1 MHIVIKIITQFF
13 RTYLPQIIIAVLII
27 ITIGNN
33 LLPSDSM
40 FLFHDQTQYARILDF
55 AYALQTYQIP
65 PVSAAHFN
73 FGIGYPIFLFYA
85 PVAYWI
91 SSMLYLLGIGIVN
104 AVRISMVLA
113 LITGGWGMYTW
124 LNRRYARPAA
134 FVGAMLFVA
143 SPWFASEMFVR
154 GNLATVWFLA
164 LAPWSLW
171 ALSTFRRHKILAA
184 FIIACT
190 LMTHNALSLVWIPIL
205 FGYALVGFSHHRM
218 QRMKLLL
225 FAVFISGI
233 FWIPALTQLGQTH
246 AAEIAKLTNFRDHFL
261 CIEQIWTTA
270 SWGFGG
276 SVRGCT
282 ADGMSFMLGK
292 IQLVFVVIGLVLGP
306 FFIQRKRA
314 ILVEGLIMIWA
325 IFLSLFDALPFWQ
338 LFPPMQVIQFPWRFL
353 SVALIFS
360 ASLSAAAIQIM
371 IEHIKIVTSRD
382 RLGLNKLYKRNVT
395 EFVHTLSRSAL
406 QRIRRNGDLAIPPLG
421 KVLYSVVCALVVLA
435 ILISSSKFFYGKTM
449 SVSEIERQFAS
460 DEYVG
465 TKAAYAVPEYVPKKV
480 NYAYWRSFQTR
491 TPSDTDLERLKTGF
505 SSLRPNALVQIGAS
519 ILTLVS
525 FILIV
530 CLV

>member
-1 MHIVIKIITQFF
+1 
-13 RTYLPQIIIAVLII
+13 
-27 ITIGNN
+27 
-33 LLPSDSM
+33 
-40 FLFHDQTQYARILDF
+40 
-55 AYALQTYQIP
+55 
-65 PVSAAHFN
+65 
-73 FGIGYPIFLFYA
+73 
-85 PVAYWI
+85 
-91 SSMLYLLGIGIVN
+91 
-104 AVRISMVLA
+104 
-113 LITGGWGMYTW
+113 
-124 LNRRYARPAA
+124 
-134 FVGAMLFVA
+134 
-143 SPWFASEMFVR
+143 
-154 GNLATVWFLA
+154 
-164 LAPWSLW
+164 
-171 ALSTFRRHKILAA
+171 
-184 FIIACT
+184 
-190 LMTHNALSLVWIPIL
+190 
-205 FGYALVGFSHHRM
+205 M

-292 IQLVFVVIGLVLGP
+292 IQLVFAVIGLVLGP

-371 IEHIKIVTSRD
+371 IEHIKLVTTRD
-382 RLGLNKLYKRNVT
+382 RLGLNKIYKSAVT
-395 EFVHTLSRSAL
+395 KLVYTIIPGSFQRRFRSDNL
-406 QRIRRNGDLAIPPLG
+406 VLPPFG
-421 KVLYSVVCALVVLA
+421 QALYSTVSLIMGLV
-435 ILISSSKFFYGKTM
+435 ILVSSLKFFYGNTV
-449 SVSEIERQFAS
+449 SVTEIERQFAS

-465 TKAAYAVPEYVPKKV
+465 IKAAYAVPEYVPKTV

-491 TPSDTDLERLKTGF
+491 SPSDTDLERLKTGF